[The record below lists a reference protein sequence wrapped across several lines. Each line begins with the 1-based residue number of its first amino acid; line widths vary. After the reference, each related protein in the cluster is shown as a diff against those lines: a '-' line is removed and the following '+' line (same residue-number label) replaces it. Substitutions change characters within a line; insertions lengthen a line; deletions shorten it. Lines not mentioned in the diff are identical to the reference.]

1 MTPSELSSLQNILH
15 QTRAAWVAGHNPL
28 LELTPDE
35 RLRRLGAVPPEG
47 VSGLGARERRASE
60 AQASVVISAAL
71 PVAVDWRAFNGHN
84 YISCV
89 KDQGG
94 CGSCVAFGTAATIDG
109 AMRVIDGAPLWT
121 TKGNTLQDVSEAQ
134 LYYCSK
140 TTSDQHNCATGWW
153 PDSAL
158 AYAEST
164 GLAPASCF
172 PYTAG
177 DQPCNL
183 CKDWNKML
191 TKVAK
196 TSKFTSSNDMKQ
208 WLATKGPL
216 ITCFTVYDDFFAYQ
230 SGVYTR
236 HNNTVA
242 GGHCVCCIG
251 YSNTLNAWLCKNSWG
266 PTWGI
271 GGYFWIG
278 YGQCGIDAEMW
289 NIESFS
295 AIYHK

>member
-1 MTPSELSSLQNILH
+1 MTPQELSFLQNSLY
-15 QTRAAWVAGHNPL
+15 QTRASWTAGHNPL
-28 LELTPDE
+28 LDLSDAD
-35 RLRRLGAVPPEG
+35 RLRRLGATPPR
-47 VSGLGARERRASE
+47 GAPTLRERE
-60 AQASVVISAAL
+60 AKASAAL
-71 PVAVDWRAFNGHN
+71 HVHPTTLPTAIDWRSYGGHN

-94 CGSCVAFGTAATIDG
+94 CGSCVAFGSAATIDG
-109 AMRVIDGAPLWT
+109 AMRVIDNAPLWT
-121 TKGNTLQDVSEAQ
+121 KKGNTLTDVSEAQ

-140 TTSDQHNCATGWW
+140 TSTDQHDCASGWW
-153 PDSAL
+153 PDSAF
-158 AYAEST
+158 AYAENT
-164 GLAPASCF
+164 GLVPAFCF

-177 DQPCNL
+177 DQPCAL
-183 CKDWNKML
+183 CHDWQHML
-191 TKVAK
+191 TKVKK
-196 TSKFTSSNDMKQ
+196 TVTLSTPNDMKA

-216 ITCFTVYDDFFAYQ
+216 DTCFTVYDDFFAYQ

-251 YSNTLNAWLCKNSWG
+251 YSEAAHAWLCKNSWG

-278 YGQCGIDAEMW
+278 YGQCGIDSEMW
-289 NIESFS
+289 GVESFTH
-295 AIYHK
+295 IHHV